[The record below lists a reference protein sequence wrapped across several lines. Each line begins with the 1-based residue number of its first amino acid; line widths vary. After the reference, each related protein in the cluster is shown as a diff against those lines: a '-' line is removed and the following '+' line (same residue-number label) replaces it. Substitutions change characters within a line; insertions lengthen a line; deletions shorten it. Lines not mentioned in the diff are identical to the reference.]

1 MNFKL
6 RGGTLRGRQAEAR
19 RIDPSARLAPQPS
32 KVPPGAVKTRTVAG
46 ADAIIA
52 LRGGDASSQWEAI
65 WRHGLPISAETSSDV
80 VRAGQ
85 RRGRASGQAAGP
97 PPGQVREHDP
107 GRPHRPAPG
116 PASR

>member
-85 RRGRASGQAAGP
+85 RRGGAPGHPARP
-97 PPGQVREHDP
+97 PPGGVGPP
-107 GRPHRPAPG
+107 GRAPPG
-116 PASR
+116 PPR

>member
-85 RRGRASGQAAGP
+85 RRGGAAGPPAGP
-97 PPGQVREHDP
+97 PPGGGGPDQQSR
-107 GRPHRPAPG
+107 RHRAPPAP
-116 PASR
+116 